1 MKDKKPPLLKTLGT
15 LLAWAFLLTLP
26 AAVFAADVYPSRMV
40 RLIVPFAPGGANEFA
55 SRLIASELSERLGKQ
70 VIVDNRPG
78 GGTVIGTE
86 MVANAAPDGYTLLF
100 TNAFTATPAI
110 HKKLP
115 YDPLKSFI
123 PIAKVGST
131 PYIIVVHASVPA
143 HSLKELIALAKQ
155 KPGQLIFGGG
165 GTGSN
170 QHLAI
175 ELFKIMARIDF
186 KIVQFKGGGPQFIDL
201 LGGHSHVGFQSIG
214 TALPQVKSG
223 KIRILA
229 TGGKKRAI
237 NLPDVP
243 TVAEAGVPGYESTT
257 WWGVYA
263 PAGTPA
269 PIVDRLNKELKTIL
283 ASEEVKKRFRTF
295 DAEVDYL
302 PLAEFGAFL
311 KEDMEKWARVVKMA
325 SIKLEE

>member
-1 MKDKKPPLLKTLGT
+1 MKNRKPQPFKILGM
-15 LLAWAFLLTLP
+15 LLALSILLTFP
-26 AAVFAADVYPSRMV
+26 TAALSADTYPNKTV
-40 RLIVPFAPGGANEFA
+40 RLIVPFAPGGANEIA
-55 SRLIASELSERLGKQ
+55 SRLIATELSERLGKQ

-78 GGTVIGTE
+78 GGTIIGTE
-86 MVANAAPDGYTLLF
+86 MVANAVPDGYTLLF

-115 YDPLKSFI
+115 YDPMQSFI

-131 PYIIVVHASVPA
+131 PYIIVVHSSVPA
-143 HSLKELIALAKQ
+143 NSLKDLIALAKQ

-175 ELFKIMARIDF
+175 ELFKIMSDIDF

-201 LGGHSHVGFQSIG
+201 LGGHSHVGFQSMG

-229 TGGKKRAI
+229 TCGRKRSVI
-237 NLPDVP
+237 LPDVP
-243 TVAEAGVPGYESTT
+243 TVAEAGVPGYEATT
-257 WWGVYA
+257 WWGIYA
-263 PAGTPA
+263 PTGTPA
-269 PIVDRLNKELKTIL
+269 LIVDRLNKELKAIL
-283 ASEEVKKRFRTF
+283 SSDEVKKRFLTF
-295 DAEVDYL
+295 EADADYIA
-302 PLAEFGAFL
+302 PPEFGTFL
-311 KEDMEKWARVVKMA
+311 KEDMAKWARVVKLA
-325 SIKLEE
+325 NIKLEE